1 MMNNTRTQLLEQLLN
16 HLGYISRSISAPHS
30 FSFGEIVLTKP
41 LINIF
46 FFVAHHKNGV
56 SVKDIAKF
64 LNVTK
69 GAVSQFIDT
78 LVEKNLVKREE
89 DARDRRLQCIR
100 LTEFAESRFDQFK
113 KSYYLSLNTLFDAL
127 NDEEVEQ
134 LVALLEKLSR
144 SDDSKSC

>member
-1 MMNNTRTQLLEQLLN
+1 MMNKTRTQLLEQLLN

-46 FFVAHHKNGV
+46 FFVAHHQDGV
-56 SVKDIAKF
+56 SVTDIAKF
-64 LNVTK
+64 LNITK
-69 GAVSQFIDT
+69 GAVSQYIDT

-100 LTEFAESRFDQFK
+100 LTEFAESRFDQVK
-113 KSYYLSLNTLFDAL
+113 KAYYISLNKLFDAL
-127 NDEEVEQ
+127 TDKEVEQ
-134 LVALLEKLSR
+134 LVSLLEKLSI
-144 SDDSKSC
+144 SDASNSC